1 MPAGDERAPALSL
14 FVQALG
20 GGTSSRL
27 FQELREERGMAYSIY
42 AWTQPFT
49 EVGLVGIG
57 CAAERARAGE
67 SVQLARRLLTET
79 ADGLTQPELD
89 RARAQVE
96 ANLLMGLE
104 TPQGRADHMARSI
117 EVFGRIL
124 GTDELVAQIRGIT
137 LDDARGAGRR
147 LLDGPIAVASVGAQL
162 ALAA

>member
-1 MPAGDERAPALSL
+1 VPALSL

-27 FQELREERGMAYSIY
+27 FQELREERGLAYSIY
-42 AWTQPFT
+42 AWNQAFDD
-49 EVGLVGIG
+49 VGLVGIG
-57 CAAERARAGE
+57 CAAERSRAAE
-67 SVQLARRLLTET
+67 SVQLARTLLAET
-79 ADGLTQPELD
+79 AESLSQAELD

-96 ANLLMGLE
+96 AGLLMTLE

-124 GTDELVAQIRGIT
+124 ELDELLAQIRSVTVQG
-137 LDDARGAGRR
+137 ARAAGAA
-147 LLDGPIAVASVGAQL
+147 LVQAPVAVASVGAKL